1 MTFEVATTEV
11 FDQWIVALKDRQ
23 AARLIRQRITR
34 ARDGNL
40 GDVKPVGQGV
50 FEMRIY
56 AGPGYRLYYIVRDG
70 RLIILLCGGSKG
82 SQSRDIKTAHRIARE
97 LE

>member
-11 FDQWIVALKDRQ
+11 FDQWIIALKNRQ

-50 FEMRIY
+50 FEMRIH